1 MEAINRQLAHY
12 AYHIG
17 QIAFIGKMIKD
28 EQWQSLT
35 IPKGKSSEFNKEKFN
50 KGKHSG
56 HFSDDLK

>member
-35 IPKGKSSEFNKEKFN
+35 IPKGKSSEFNKKKFT